1 MLVIAMVVC
10 LSEDKINIF
19 GSIEDLYVRGIVYQ
33 AIHPYL
39 FEADIAN
46 AEICFTVSL
55 RIELLIFDRLLV
67 HHGRNRSGQGQVEL
81 SFGYDTDDVELVS
94 GNSFSKITLG
104 FYGDSNDGFLIILT
118 LPGLTHVA
126 GNQKNDYQK
135 KRYMF
140 HIFFGFSIFS
150 LRQPL
155 FSCS

>member
-1 MLVIAMVVC
+1 MLVITVVVC

-19 GSIEDLYVRGIVYQ
+19 GGIEDLYVRGIVYQ

-46 AEICFTVSL
+46 AEICFTVSQ
-55 RIELLIFDRLLV
+55 RNELLG
-67 HHGRNRSGQGQVEL
+67 GRIVSLRAAA
-81 SFGYDTDDVELVS
+81 FGYDTDDIELVS
-94 GNSFSKITLG
+94 GNSFGKITLG

-126 GNQKNDYQK
+126 GSQKNDYQK

-150 LRQPL
+150 LRQSL
-155 FSCS
+155 FPCS